1 MTKQKI
7 FNLSNKV
14 LSKQNVKVPCRGFK
28 FTPNFLPNK
37 VQLKNDEQPFSR
49 KLCLLEIFFL
59 MSRKMR
65 NILMILLLKKKKK
78 TAFNPRKTEI
88 KY

>member
-14 LSKQNVKVPCRGFK
+14 LSKQNVKVLCRVLK

-49 KLCLLEIFFL
+49 KLCLLEIFLL
-59 MSRKMR
+59 MSQKMR
-65 NILMILLLKKKKK
+65 NLLMILLLKKTKK
-78 TAFNPRKTEI
+78 TRDKI
-88 KY
+88 LD

>member
-49 KLCLLEIFFL
+49 KLCLLEILFL

-65 NILMILLLKKKKK
+65 NLLMILLLKKKKK
-78 TAFNPRKTEI
+78 KQRSTLEKQR
-88 KY
+88 

>member
-65 NILMILLLKKKKK
+65 SLLMILLLKKKKK
-78 TAFNPRKTEI
+78 QRSTLEKQR
-88 KY
+88 